1 VVHLHGKARVALGT
15 RWTAVMLLLSF
26 AFVSDLS
33 AATEMPQE
41 GMSGFQFAKILGFG
55 FGVLTLGI
63 ILYVLVY
70 HRGTPLGQTA
80 RWLHLLSLCVI
91 PVFLLFLGNL
101 VAFEGS
107 KKVAFC
113 GSCHPVMGP
122 YVDDLNDPN
131 SISLAAIHQRINY
144 VREKQCYACHVGYGL
159 AGTIGAKIDGLAHM
173 FHYFTG
179 TYTQPI
185 KLWRPYN
192 SANCLSCHTGSR
204 AFEKESVHVSVMSAM
219 KTNKASC
226 LFCHAEAHFQPAAN
240 VRE

>member
-1 VVHLHGKARVALGT
+1 MVRLHEKARVALGI

-26 AFVSDLS
+26 TFVPDLY
-33 AATEMPQE
+33 AATEAPAE
-41 GMSGFQFAKILGFG
+41 GISGAEFAKILGFG
-55 FGVLTLGI
+55 LGVLSLAL

-70 HRGTPLGQTA
+70 HRRTLLGQTA

-101 VAFEGS
+101 VTFEGS

-131 SISLAAIHQRINY
+131 STSLAAIHQRVNY

-159 AGTIGAKIDGLAHM
+159 AGTIGAKIDGLLHM
-173 FHYFTG
+173 FHYIAG
-179 TYTQPI
+179 TYTEPI
-185 KLWRPYN
+185 KIWYPYN
-192 SANCLSCHTGSR
+192 SANCLGCHEGARS
-204 AFEKESVHVSVMSAM
+204 FEKQSVHVSVMSAM
-219 KTNKASC
+219 KTNKVSC
-226 LFCHAEAHFQPAAN
+226 LSCHAEAHFQPAAN
-240 VRE
+240 VPE